1 MADIK
6 HLSITIEDGFDPDSN
21 KELEKLSA
29 DLLGIDQGKSRA
41 GFVAPLLLYSRN
53 GLKDEVEALLA
64 DQSGVLLHETQTLEQ
79 LSTQLTNA
87 GIRIDTNVQVEGG
100 ERPGIQADA
109 KLFDAASDT
118 ELGSA
123 RTVLRKLPSSAVS
136 QIIGTAV
143 SPPSHEGLDGEV
155 IGSPVTAQHLQ
166 THADLYQDHNPIH
179 LDRKRATGLGFA
191 DLVVPGLFILGL
203 VPDALC
209 QVLPDLKLEKM
220 RARFLAPG
228 YVDQQL
234 HFRIKTRS
242 NKEGQRLARVFVS
255 SSDERL
261 LAIIDTTLG

>member
-1 MADIK
+1 MTAGIVSAKGRIIGAGPYDDFIQTDA
-6 HLSITIEDGFDPDSN
+6 SINPGNS
-21 KELEKLSA
+21 
-29 DLLGIDQGKSRA
+29 GG
-41 GFVAPLLLYSRN
+41 PLLN
-53 GLKDEVEALLA
+53 
-64 DQSGVLLHETQTLEQ
+64 
-79 LSTQLTNA
+79 
-87 GIRIDTNVQVEGG
+87 
-100 ERPGIQADA
+100 
-109 KLFDAASDT
+109 
-118 ELGSA
+118 
-123 RTVLRKLPSSAVS
+123 
-136 QIIGTAV
+136 
-143 SPPSHEGLDGEV
+143 LDGEV